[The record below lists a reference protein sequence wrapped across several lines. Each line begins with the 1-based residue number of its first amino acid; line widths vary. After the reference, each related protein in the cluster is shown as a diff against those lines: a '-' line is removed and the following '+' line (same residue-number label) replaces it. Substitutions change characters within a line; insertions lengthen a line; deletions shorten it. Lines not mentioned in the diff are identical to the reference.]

1 MYVCMY
7 DWSVLRK
14 KGPYV
19 KIFEFEF
26 MVVSEKAC
34 LADSKSG
41 FCFSYALNITM

>member
-1 MYVCMY
+1 MCVL
-7 DWSVLRK
+7 LRK

-26 MVVSEKAC
+26 KVVSEKAR

-41 FCFSYALNITM
+41 FVSLMHQI